1 MYHFRATKELKEL
14 MDRTA
19 EECGCSIQKL
29 IRCCARS
36 FSRISADV
44 VKINKDENYYKSGEE
59 VIAAN
64 GVEIDGNIDAFR
76 QHIADRCKKA
86 LQASTAKKPFRT
98 TLIEGKDYT
107 VERAQ

>member
-1 MYHFRATKELKEL
+1 MFHFRATKELKEL

-36 FSRISADV
+36 FNRISADV
-44 VKINKDENYYKSGEE
+44 VKINKDESYYKSGEE

-86 LQASTAKKPFRT
+86 LSAPQKPVFRT
-98 TLIEGKDYT
+98 SLIEGVDYL
-107 VERAQ
+107 VEKETI